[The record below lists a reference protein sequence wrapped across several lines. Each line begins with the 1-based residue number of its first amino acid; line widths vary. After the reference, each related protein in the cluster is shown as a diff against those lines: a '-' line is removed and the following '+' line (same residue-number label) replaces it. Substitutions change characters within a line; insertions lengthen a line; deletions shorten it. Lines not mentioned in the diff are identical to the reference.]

1 MRISGRLEY
10 QIVSFS
16 PAAVRVCKFRKRGQK
31 YRIVSWNTVPC
42 EQGGESAALRKALDD
57 NGGQISGCMIL
68 TGAMESGTFFTCPG
82 APLNVRAQRNALE
95 FELPLHMLQVPPECI
110 VQFAR
115 YQTQPQAPKKT
126 QEQGEEEAQAQPQTE
141 TSDRLNVYAFDAIAI
156 NHLASFLTM
165 ARVKADEFIYPLLG
179 IRNDDPPVC
188 LPEIESGFCWQRG
201 EWIPFNGKADE
212 CNKPWKAVLEKDF
225 DFPAG
230 KDFPVSDYL
239 ACLLVM
245 RLVMEKG
252 FAANEPSVRIMPPKL
267 RPSRCRSQVIIM
279 VFLLLVLG
287 IGWAYRTGT
296 KAFNQYQQYS
306 ALVQE
311 RDAIRAKITKIKA
324 ELKKN
329 EKQKA
334 ALEKNVTISAGDPM
348 FLSKLYDLSMALPE
362 DCLVQT
368 FRFNDGNLDLVIQT
382 QNRDTNAITQRMHFS
397 YWRIQ
402 RVQQRITQS
411 QDNAI
416 STITLSL
423 VKNEVQQ

>member
-16 PAAVRVCKFRKRGQK
+16 PAAMRVCKFRKRGQK

-68 TGAMESGTFFTCPG
+68 TGAMESGTFFSCPG

-115 YQTQPQAPKKT
+115 YQTQTQN
-126 QEQGEEEAQAQPQTE
+126 QEQVE
-141 TSDRLNVYAFDAIAI
+141 TSDRLNVYAFDSIAI

-165 ARVKADEFIYPLLG
+165 AKVKADEFIYPLLG

-201 EWIPFNGKADE
+201 EWIPFNGKPEE
-212 CNKPWKAVLEKDF
+212 CNKQWKAVLEKEF
-225 DFPAG
+225 EFPAG

-245 RLVMEKG
+245 RLVMDKG

-279 VFLLLVLG
+279 AFLLLVLG

-296 KAFNQYQQYS
+296 KAYNQYQQYS
-306 ALVQE
+306 VLVQE

-324 ELKKN
+324 DLKKN

-348 FLSKLYDLSMALPE
+348 FLTKLYDLSMSLPE

-382 QNRDTNAITQRMHFS
+382 QNRDTNAITQRMHFP
-397 YWRIQ
+397 YWRIA

-411 QDNAI
+411 QENAI

>member
-16 PAAVRVCKFRKRGQK
+16 PAAMRVCKFRKRGQK

-115 YQTQPQAPKKT
+115 YQTQTQN
-126 QEQGEEEAQAQPQTE
+126 QEQVE
-141 TSDRLNVYAFDAIAI
+141 TSDRLNVYAFDSIAI

-165 ARVKADEFIYPLLG
+165 AKVKADEFIYPLLG

-201 EWIPFNGKADE
+201 EWIPFNGKAEE
-212 CNKPWKAVLEKDF
+212 CNKQWKAVLEKTF

-245 RLVMEKG
+245 RLVMDKG

-279 VFLLLVLG
+279 AFLLLVLG
-287 IGWAYRTGT
+287 IGWAYRTGM
-296 KAFNQYQQYS
+296 KAYNQYQQYS
-306 ALVQE
+306 VLVQE

-348 FLSKLYDLSMALPE
+348 FLTKLYDLSMSLPE

-382 QNRDTNAITQRMHFS
+382 QNRDTNAITQRMHFP
-397 YWRIQ
+397 YWRIA

-411 QDNAI
+411 QENAI

>member
-16 PAAVRVCKFRKRGQK
+16 PAAMRVCKFRKRGQK

-68 TGAMESGTFFTCPG
+68 TGAMESGTFFACPG

-115 YQTQPQAPKKT
+115 YQTQTQN
-126 QEQGEEEAQAQPQTE
+126 QEQVE
-141 TSDRLNVYAFDAIAI
+141 TSDRLNVYAFDSIAI

-165 ARVKADEFIYPLLG
+165 AKVKADEFIYPLLG

-201 EWIPFNGKADE
+201 EWIPFNGKAEE
-212 CNKPWKAVLEKDF
+212 CNKQWKAVLEKTF

-245 RLVMEKG
+245 RLVMDKG

-279 VFLLLVLG
+279 AFLLLVLG
-287 IGWAYRTGT
+287 IGWAYRTGM
-296 KAFNQYQQYS
+296 KAYNQYQQYS
-306 ALVQE
+306 VLVQE

-324 ELKKN
+324 DLKKN

-348 FLSKLYDLSMALPE
+348 FLTKLYDLSMSLPE

-382 QNRDTNAITQRMHFS
+382 QNRDTNAITQRMHFP
-397 YWRIQ
+397 YWRIA

-411 QDNAI
+411 QENAI